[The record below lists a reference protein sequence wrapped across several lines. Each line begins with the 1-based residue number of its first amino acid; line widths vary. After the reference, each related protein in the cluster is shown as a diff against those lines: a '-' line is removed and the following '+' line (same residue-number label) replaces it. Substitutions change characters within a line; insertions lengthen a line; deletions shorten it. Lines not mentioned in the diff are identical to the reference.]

1 MKIECRSLKDTDLNG
16 KIIVV
21 NEEWLSERHRIFNNR
36 LYRVTGGFGAAPNS
50 MGRAIFAE
58 CLADGIPERFDH
70 DEVDGWL
77 TDDEAD
83 TVTKKETGMS
93 LSEFMVWTRL
103 SNES

>member
-1 MKIECRSLKDTDLNG
+1 
-16 KIIVV
+16 
-21 NEEWLSERHRIFNNR
+21 
-36 LYRVTGGFGAAPNS
+36 
-50 MGRAIFAE
+50 
-58 CLADGIPERFDH
+58 LADGIPERFDH